1 VRPRLSFAAPF
12 VVVLGCRRPIAEP
25 EPPEPQ
31 DAATVASITDAIAE
45 ADRRLEPDAPPD
57 AAPPPP
63 RIDCSDPRSHCTHNP
78 PRLDYC
84 ADHPGVASCPPL
96 PPSYCRQHP
105 DKVACQA
112 PCSGSTPCN
121 PPGPVMGRVINTE
134 VSSGD
139 VIVTVSV
146 GSEQGVTK
154 QSHGWLQTSSKHRVP
169 GELLVIRISKR
180 TSIWRARV
188 SLDVVRDNPN
198 VEIQPP

>member
-1 VRPRLSFAAPF
+1 
-12 VVVLGCRRPIAEP
+12 
-25 EPPEPQ
+25 
-31 DAATVASITDAIAE
+31 
-45 ADRRLEPDAPPD
+45 
-57 AAPPPP
+57 
-63 RIDCSDPRSHCTHNP
+63 
-78 PRLDYC
+78 
-84 ADHPGVASCPPL
+84 
-96 PPSYCRQHP
+96 
-105 DKVACQA
+105 
-112 PCSGSTPCN
+112 
-121 PPGPVMGRVINTE
+121 MGRVINTE